1 MAESVFISGACSRT
15 AHAIDSL
22 DQHTVALGMGIHIG
36 IYDPSDQ
43 THLRGVQQAL
53 RGHSERVNCCQFAH
67 NSEGLRI
74 PVLLSG
80 SADTTARIW
89 EKCLL
94 SDGMATWQC
103 TAVLRGHGSAVIAL
117 DAIAIKEDLVLVA
130 TASTDGTMRI
140 WQHRPGSHEEHGAEG
155 LPIPSDS
162 VQVLNVGARSAL
174 AVALTELPDKTVVLA
189 TGNTDNRIH
198 LFTQACDGSAHFSER
213 LVLSGHEDW
222 VTSLEFAQA
231 SAQDGLNAATA
242 HWGPDDVILAS
253 ASQDRYVRL
262 WRISQT
268 AGLSDDGRAGAQA
281 VLDACSAAL
290 GSADIASQLTTR
302 AHLLEAVGTQGKA
315 HAVALDAVLVGHDG
329 WVHSVRWR
337 AGPTLVTASADG
349 SAICWEP
356 DATAGVWAS
365 AARLG
370 ASGGGADGFLGAV
383 PVSSSLVLA
392 HGYHGSMH
400 LWQLDSG
407 GLWVPLPA
415 PSGHFAPVRDVC
427 WDPHGRC
434 VLTASADQTTRLFA
448 PVGDQCV
455 WREIARP
462 QIHGYDMRCAV
473 FTSPAE
479 YVAGADEK
487 VVRVFRATRAFA
499 DSWHEL
505 TGQPLDVDLQSLAA
519 GASLPVLGL
528 SNKAVARA
536 NEAAETDGDKTNDT
550 YSMRQTHT
558 DVAAQA
564 LAAARDGPPLEE
576 QLLRGTLWPESDKLY
591 AHAYEIHSLA
601 SAHSGRWVA
610 TACRATADRHAAVRL
625 YAVPQTPGASWPQP
639 AVLAAHSLTVTR
651 MRFSP
656 PSDKYLLTV
665 SRDRSWALF
674 SREDNNNEEAA
685 VAFKLAAHHKRA
697 HARIIWDAAWSPDSV
712 FFATASRDKT
722 VKL

>member
-1 MAESVFISGACSRT
+1 
-15 AHAIDSL
+15 
-22 DQHTVALGMGIHIG
+22 
-36 IYDPSDQ
+36 
-43 THLRGVQQAL
+43 
-53 RGHSERVNCCQFAH
+53 
-67 NSEGLRI
+67 
-74 PVLLSG
+74 
-80 SADTTARIW
+80 
-89 EKCLL
+89 
-94 SDGMATWQC
+94 
-103 TAVLRGHGSAVIAL
+103 
-117 DAIAIKEDLVLVA
+117 
-130 TASTDGTMRI
+130 
-140 WQHRPGSHEEHGAEG
+140 
-155 LPIPSDS
+155 
-162 VQVLNVGARSAL
+162 
-174 AVALTELPDKTVVLA
+174 
-189 TGNTDNRIH
+189 
-198 LFTQACDGSAHFSER
+198 
-213 LVLSGHEDW
+213 
-222 VTSLEFAQA
+222 
-231 SAQDGLNAATA
+231 
-242 HWGPDDVILAS
+242 
-253 ASQDRYVRL
+253 
-262 WRISQT
+262 
-268 AGLSDDGRAGAQA
+268 
-281 VLDACSAAL
+281 
-290 GSADIASQLTTR
+290 
-302 AHLLEAVGTQGKA
+302 
-315 HAVALDAVLVGHDG
+315 
-329 WVHSVRWR
+329 
-337 AGPTLVTASADG
+337 
-349 SAICWEP
+349 
-356 DATAGVWAS
+356 
-365 AARLG
+365 
-370 ASGGGADGFLGAV
+370 
-383 PVSSSLVLA
+383 
-392 HGYHGSMH
+392 MH

-722 VKL
+722 VKLWLTAALNSAPVTISFPESVTAIDFVPETASIGCPRYALAAALESGRIFVLTADVPADKSAIPTVWNPKELPSSCTHSATVNRLA